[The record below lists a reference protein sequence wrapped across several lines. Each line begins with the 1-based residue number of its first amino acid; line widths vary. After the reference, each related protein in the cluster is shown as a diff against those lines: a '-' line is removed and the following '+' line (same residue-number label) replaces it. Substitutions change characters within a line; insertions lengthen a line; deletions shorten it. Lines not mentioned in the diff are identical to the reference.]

1 MKKILTILL
10 ITILVIACSDN
21 SNQTSND
28 ENSNNGNPN
37 KNIKISDELMIIW
50 ETYEILS
57 EEYIDKENLKPEILA
72 EEAIRGMLNSLND
85 PYTSYVPPETFKI
98 DQENFM
104 GHFAGIGA
112 NVELAPDNNGILITK
127 THSDTPAEASG
138 IKAGDR
144 IIRIDGEDS
153 TKMTLSEAVNK
164 IRGEK
169 DTPVTLT
176 IMRIGVESE
185 LDITIVRGIID
196 TPSVQ
201 SYEIPDSDFVRIVIS
216 QFTAKTHDEII
227 KIIDKF
233 INENIKGFVLDLR
246 GNPGG
251 LLSSTVNVASLF
263 IDEGLITYEI
273 TSDGNREEWKV
284 RKTKDY
290 KNIPIVTL
298 VDRYSASGSEVL
310 AGALQDHERSI
321 IIGEKTFGKGSVN
334 MMSSLS
340 NDGGVYITIGRWYTP
355 MGRQIEGLGIE
366 PDLIIENKL
375 LSESNA
381 YDNNFTD
388 LQLNAAITQLNY
400 EINN

>member
-50 ETYEILS
+50 EAYEILS

-98 DQENFM
+98 DQETFM

-112 NVELAPDNNGILITK
+112 NVELSPDNNGILITK

-176 IMRIGVESE
+176 IMRIGVDSE

-298 VDRYSASGSEVL
+298 VDRYSANGSEVL

>member
-1 MKKILTILL
+1 MIKILTILL

-50 ETYEILS
+50 EAYEILS

-98 DQENFM
+98 DQETFM

-112 NVELAPDNNGILITK
+112 NVELSPDNNGILITK

>member
-21 SNQTSND
+21 SNQPSND

-98 DQENFM
+98 DQETFM

-112 NVELAPDNNGILITK
+112 NVELSPDNNGILITK

-153 TKMTLSEAVNK
+153 TKMTVSEAVNK

-185 LDITIVRGIID
+185 LDITIVRGIIE

>member
-50 ETYEILS
+50 EAYEILS

-98 DQENFM
+98 DQETFM

-112 NVELAPDNNGILITK
+112 NVELSPDNNGILITK

-355 MGRQIEGLGIE
+355 VGRQIEGLGIE

>member
-1 MKKILTILL
+1 MKIILLTLFLTIFV
-10 ITILVIACSDN
+10 TGCFNSSEESDKIEHTNN
-21 SNQTSND
+21 SKNFTD
-28 ENSNNGNPN
+28 EN
-37 KNIKISDELMIIW
+37 ISDELKIIW
-50 ETYEILS
+50 EAYEILS
-57 EEYIDKENLKPEILA
+57 EEYIDKDNLKPEKLA
-72 EEAIRGMLNSLND
+72 EEAVRGMLDSLND

-98 DQENFM
+98 DQDTFM

-112 NVELAPDNNGILITK
+112 NVEVSPDNNGIIITK
-127 THSDTPAEASG
+127 PHSNTPAEAAG

-144 IIRIDGEDS
+144 IIQIDGEDS
-153 TKMTLSEAVNK
+153 TKMTISEAVNK

-169 DTPVTLT
+169 GTPVTLT
-176 IMRIGVESE
+176 IIRIGVENE
-185 LDITIVRGIID
+185 LDITIIRDTID
-196 TPSVQ
+196 TPSVK
-201 SYEIPDSDFVRIVIS
+201 SNEVPDTDFVRIIIS

-227 KIIDKF
+227 KIIDKHTD
-233 INENIKGFVLDLR
+233 ENKKGFILDLR

-290 KNIPIVTL
+290 TNLPIVTL

-310 AGALQDHERSI
+310 AGALQDYKRSI

-340 NDGGVYITIGRWYTP
+340 NDGGIYVTIGRWYTP
-355 MGRQIEGLGIE
+355 NGRLIEGLGIE
-366 PDLIIENKL
+366 PDLIIENQL
-375 LSESNA
+375 LSKSNA
-381 YDNNFTD
+381 YDEDFTD
-388 LQLNAAITQLNY
+388 LQVDAAITQLNY
-400 EINN
+400 EISK

>member
-50 ETYEILS
+50 EAYEILS

-98 DQENFM
+98 DQETFM

-112 NVELAPDNNGILITK
+112 NVELSPDNNGILITK

-185 LDITIVRGIID
+185 LDITIIRGIID

>member
-50 ETYEILS
+50 EAYEILS

-98 DQENFM
+98 DQETFM

-112 NVELAPDNNGILITK
+112 NVELSPDNNGILITK

>member
-21 SNQTSND
+21 SNQPSND

-50 ETYEILS
+50 EAYEILS
-57 EEYIDKENLKPEILA
+57 EEYIEKENLKPEILA

-98 DQENFM
+98 DQETFM

-112 NVELAPDNNGILITK
+112 NVEVSPDNNGILITK
-127 THSDTPAEASG
+127 THSNTPAEASG

-164 IRGEK
+164 IRGEI

-176 IMRIGVESE
+176 IKRIGVESE
-185 LDITIVRGIID
+185 LDITIIRGIIE

-201 SYEIPDSDFVRIVIS
+201 SYEIPDSDFIRIVIS

-233 INENIKGFVLDLR
+233 TNENIKGFVLDLR

-334 MMSSLS
+334 MISSLP
-340 NDGGVYITIGRWYTP
+340 NEGGVYITIGRWYTP
-355 MGRQIEGLGIE
+355 KGRQIEGLGIE

>member
-21 SNQTSND
+21 SNQPSND
-28 ENSNNGNPN
+28 QNSNNGNPN

-98 DQENFM
+98 DQETFM

-112 NVELAPDNNGILITK
+112 NVELSPDNNGILITK

-185 LDITIVRGIID
+185 LDITIVRGIIE

>member
-1 MKKILTILL
+1 M
-10 ITILVIACSDN
+10 C
-21 SNQTSND
+21 
-28 ENSNNGNPN
+28 
-37 KNIKISDELMIIW
+37 
-50 ETYEILS
+50 
-57 EEYIDKENLKPEILA
+57 
-72 EEAIRGMLNSLND
+72 IR
-85 PYTSYVPPETFKI
+85 
-98 DQENFM
+98 
-104 GHFAGIGA
+104 
-112 NVELAPDNNGILITK
+112 
-127 THSDTPAEASG
+127 
-138 IKAGDR
+138 DR
-144 IIRIDGEDS
+144 
-153 TKMTLSEAVNK
+153 
-164 IRGEK
+164 
-169 DTPVTLT
+169 
-176 IMRIGVESE
+176 
-185 LDITIVRGIID
+185 
-196 TPSVQ
+196 
-201 SYEIPDSDFVRIVIS
+201 
-216 QFTAKTHDEII
+216 
-227 KIIDKF
+227 
-233 INENIKGFVLDLR
+233 
-246 GNPGG
+246 
-251 LLSSTVNVASLF
+251 
-263 IDEGLITYEI
+263 LITYEI

>member
-21 SNQTSND
+21 SNQPSND

-50 ETYEILS
+50 EAYEILS

-98 DQENFM
+98 DQETFM

-112 NVELAPDNNGILITK
+112 NVELSPDNNGILITK

-355 MGRQIEGLGIE
+355 VGRQIEGLGIE

>member
-98 DQENFM
+98 DQETFM

-112 NVELAPDNNGILITK
+112 NVELSPDNNGILITK

>member
-21 SNQTSND
+21 SNQPSND

-98 DQENFM
+98 DQETFM

-112 NVELAPDNNGILITK
+112 NVELSPDNNGILITK

>member
-21 SNQTSND
+21 SNQPSND
-28 ENSNNGNPN
+28 QNSNNGNPN

-98 DQENFM
+98 DQETFM

-112 NVELAPDNNGILITK
+112 NVELSPDNNGILITK

-176 IMRIGVESE
+176 IMRIGVDSE

>member
-50 ETYEILS
+50 EAYEILS
-57 EEYIDKENLKPEILA
+57 EEYVDKENLKPEILA

-98 DQENFM
+98 DQETFM

-112 NVELAPDNNGILITK
+112 NVELSPDNNGILITK

>member
-21 SNQTSND
+21 SNQPSND
-28 ENSNNGNPN
+28 QNSNNGNPN

-98 DQENFM
+98 DQETFM

-112 NVELAPDNNGILITK
+112 NVELSPDNNGILITK

-153 TKMTLSEAVNK
+153 TKMTVSEAVNK

>member
-21 SNQTSND
+21 SNQPSND

-50 ETYEILS
+50 EAYEILS

-98 DQENFM
+98 DQETFM

-112 NVELAPDNNGILITK
+112 NVELSPDNNGILITK